1 VIQISRDATRLTSL
15 VIRFPDA
22 FGALSIGDS
31 AQHLALA
38 PHRTSIKANRM
49 EYAELPTKRS
59 VCVPTKIISE
69 IIFGV
74 SQKTKTPLDRS
85 GVHIV

>member
-1 VIQISRDATRLTSL
+1 
-15 VIRFPDA
+15 
-22 FGALSIGDS
+22 
-31 AQHLALA
+31 
-38 PHRTSIKANRM
+38 M

-69 IIFGV
+69 IISGV